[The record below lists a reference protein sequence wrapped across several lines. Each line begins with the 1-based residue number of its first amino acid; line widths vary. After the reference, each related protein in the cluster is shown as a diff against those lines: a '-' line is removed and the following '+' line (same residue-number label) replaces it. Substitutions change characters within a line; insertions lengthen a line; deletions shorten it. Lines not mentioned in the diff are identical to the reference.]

1 MAAMS
6 ATTPHGK
13 PVRYAAGLQELADGV
28 HAWIQP
34 NGAWGESNAGLVL
47 GDGASALVDTLWDQR
62 LTRAMLDAMAP
73 LTAAAPIALAVN
85 THSDGDH
92 WWGNAELP
100 AAAEIVTSAASLDA
114 MRREEPPHGLARMRR
129 LSNALRRMPGPAGAI
144 GRYVG
149 PMLAPF
155 DFDGVTLRFPGRSF
169 SGRAT
174 ERVGGRTLE
183 LIEVGP
189 AHTAGDLIVNLPGTG
204 VVFGADILFFGITP
218 AMWAGP
224 VTNWLTALDL
234 LDGLDADQFV
244 PGHGPVGGR
253 AEIAALR
260 DYWTW
265 LSEGVARHRAT
276 GRSAMQAARELIR
289 EPAFR
294 QFRDWGEAERIAINA
309 TTIHRQLAG
318 KGPVPATPPA
328 RARMFAHVAAIQREI
343 EGLR

>member
-6 ATTPHGK
+6 ATTLHGL
-13 PVRYAAGLQELADGV
+13 PAAYAAGLHELAPGV
-28 HAWIQP
+28 HAWLQP
-34 NGAWGESNAGLVL
+34 NGAWGESNAGLVV

-62 LTRAMLDAMAP
+62 LTRAMLAAMSP
-73 LTAAAPIALAVN
+73 HTAQSPIALAIN

-129 LSNALRRMPGPAGAI
+129 LAGALRRMPGPAGAI

-149 PMLAPF
+149 PMLSPF
-155 DFDGVTLRFPGRSF
+155 EFDAVTLRLPSRSF
-169 SGRAT
+169 GGRAS
-174 ERVGGRTLE
+174 EQVGDRTLE
-183 LIEVGP
+183 LFEVGP
-189 AHTAGDLIVNLPGTG
+189 AHTAGDLVVDLPGTG
-204 VVFGADILFFGITP
+204 VAFGADILFFGVTP

-224 VTNWLTALDL
+224 VSNWIAALDL
-234 LDGLDADQFV
+234 LDGLDADRFV

-265 LSEGVARHRAT
+265 LNEGVRRHREA
-276 GRSAMQAARELIR
+276 GRSAMQSARALIR

-294 QFRDWGEAERIAINA
+294 QFRDWGEAERIVINA
-309 TTIHRQLAG
+309 TTIHRHLAG

-328 RARMFAHVAAIQREI
+328 RARMFAHVAAIKREL
-343 EGLR
+343 EALR